1 MVKIALIGAGSVVF
15 ARRLVD
21 DIVSTPVLA
30 GAKISLMDI
39 APERLGPVGQYA
51 SRLVSD
57 AGAGHTVETTTEQ
70 AAALDGADYVVTTI
84 KVGDDLEIDQGL
96 PLRHGV
102 DQSIADTVGP
112 GGVFKALRTVPAVLD
127 ICRDIESLCP
137 DAWLLQY
144 TNPMAIEC
152 WAIAEATSV
161 KFVGLCHSVQGTT
174 EQLAKYIGAPGERVS
189 AWVAG
194 INHMAWFLRFE
205 RDGHDAYPE
214 LWEALEDHATFAR
227 DPVRFEVMRHFGY
240 FVSESTPHM
249 SEYLPYFRKSS
260 ELMHRFKL
268 DEVPPH
274 LLGLAQRDEAHFE
287 HIRSDTAGPAP
298 LSPSRSNEYAS
309 GIMEAMET
317 GVPIV
322 INGNVSNDGL
332 VTNLPQ
338 GCCVEVP
345 CKVDRLGV
353 HPMSVGDLPPQL
365 ASLNR
370 SNIAV
375 QELAVRAVLDRS
387 REAALHA
394 VMLDP
399 LTAAMLPLDRIRAMF
414 DEMWTA
420 HGDQFAEYT

>member
-15 ARRLVD
+15 ARRPVD
-21 DIVSTPVLA
+21 DIVSTPALA

-57 AGAGHTVETTTEQ
+57 AGARHTVETTTET
-70 AAALDGADYVVTTI
+70 AAALDGADYVVTSI
-84 KVGDDLEIDQGL
+84 RVGDDLKIDQGV
-96 PLRHGV
+96 PLRYGV

-112 GGVFKALRTVPAVLD
+112 GGVFKALRTVPAILD

-137 DAWLLQY
+137 DAWLLQN

-174 EQLAKYIGAPGERVS
+174 ERLAEYIGAPGESVS

-194 INHMAWFLRFE
+194 MNHMAWLLRFE

-214 LWEALEDHATFAR
+214 LWEVLEDAATFAR

-249 SEYLPYFRKSS
+249 SEYLPYFRKSA
-260 ELMHRFKL
+260 EVMHRFKL
-268 DEVPPH
+268 DEITAD
-274 LLGLAQRDEAHFE
+274 LSRLERRDEAYFE
-287 HIRSDTAGPAP
+287 HIRSGTAGPAP
-298 LSPSRSNEYAS
+298 LVPSRSNEYAT

-317 GVPIV
+317 GVPTL
-322 INGNVSNDGL
+322 INGNVSNDSL
-332 VTNLPQ
+332 ITNLPQ
-338 GCCVEVP
+338 GSCVEVP
-345 CKVDRLGV
+345 CMVDRLGV

-414 DEMWTA
+414 DEMWAA
-420 HGDQFAEYT
+420 HGDQLAEYA